1 MEKRITLAMLSWR
14 QPRTLRNTLESYQ
27 RNGLLDL
34 VDEKI
39 IFFNECVAQD
49 ERIAEKYGFKI
60 LKAKRNIGI
69 ALPFKALVE
78 ASTCEH
84 FLFLENDFLLIEPL
98 KTVKQELSA
107 AIELI
112 DSDIADCVRL
122 RHRWHYGDPNYWLQK
137 VWDGRA
143 DVTKPNLNSVYLY
156 HHPEEHCDQIRSH
169 SIDARNYYLAPASI
183 SNFTNNPCI
192 YKTDFLKN
200 LLSDLSFNEF
210 DFLENKLDPIWDKSN
225 FTVAQGEGLFKHHPL
240 EVSGS
245 GFSAH
250 KRIKHAIK
258 KPIHYILRIGYKRR
272 VINIFV
278 FQFLP
283 MIFKININV
292 MNKIMFNISLGRY
305 ESE

>member
-1 MEKRITLAMLSWR
+1 MKNNITLAMLSWR

-49 ERIAEKYGFKI
+49 VRIAEKYGFKV

-69 ALPFKALVE
+69 ARPFKALVE
-78 ASTCEH
+78 AATSDH
-84 FLFLENDFLLIEPL
+84 FLFLENDFMLVENAEATRQKLDAALKLLEE
-98 KTVKQELSA
+98 KTV
-107 AIELI
+107 
-112 DSDIADCVRL
+112 DCVRL

-137 VWDGRA
+137 IWDGRSDA
-143 DVTKPNLNSVYLY
+143 NEASLNSIYLY
-156 HHPEEHCDQIRSH
+156 ENPELKFNE
-169 SIDARNYYLAPASI
+169 IDKVEVLNETFYCAPARI
-183 SNFTNNPCI
+183 CNFTNNPCL
-192 YKTDFLKN
+192 YKTPFLQQ
-200 LLSDLSFNEF
+200 LISSMSFSEF
-210 DFLENKLDPIWDKSN
+210 DSLETQMDPIWDNSDYK
-225 FTVAQGEGLFKHHPL
+225 VAQGSGLFKHHPL

-258 KPIHYILRIGYKRR
+258 NPYHYIIRIGYKRR
-272 VINIFV
+272 VINLFV
-278 FQFLP
+278 LQFLP
-283 MIFKININV
+283 MVFKININF